1 MTTADF
7 ESLPAAP
14 PRPRGP
20 VPVPGSTPTTRERLV
35 TAALEL
41 FAENGYEGTSVG
53 EIEAAAG
60 LVPRSGALYKHF
72 PSKRALLG
80 AALAER
86 MDAIDRIDAR
96 LDLLPA
102 GDLGEELRAIGKLA
116 LEELESERELAR
128 IVMKDGDRFPEIA
141 ADFHDAIVARGR
153 QLAIAWFTS
162 RAAALGVVPRDPEAV
177 AEVMVEAL
185 IGRALQSFMFGE
197 RLGRVEEDRFLDAWV
212 ALSRSALET
221 RD

>member
-7 ESLPAAP
+7 TSTPA
-14 PRPRGP
+14 RPQPGGA
-20 VPVPGSTPTTRERLV
+20 VPSPGTAPTTRERLIA
-35 TAALEL
+35 AALEL

-86 MDAIDRIDAR
+86 MDAIDRIDVSI
-96 LDLLPA
+96 DLLPA
-102 GDLGEELRAIGKLA
+102 GDLDEELRTIGKLA
-116 LEELESERELAR
+116 LEELESERQLAR
-128 IVMKDGDRFPEIA
+128 IVMKEGDRFPEIA

-153 QLAIAWFTS
+153 QLAITWFTS
-162 RAAALGVVPRDPEAV
+162 RAAALGVVPRDPEATAAV
-177 AEVMVEAL
+177 IAEAL
-185 IGRALQSFMFGE
+185 IGRALQGIMFGE
-197 RLGRVEEDRFLDAWV
+197 RMQRVSEDRFLDAWV
-212 ALSRSALET
+212 ALSRSALES